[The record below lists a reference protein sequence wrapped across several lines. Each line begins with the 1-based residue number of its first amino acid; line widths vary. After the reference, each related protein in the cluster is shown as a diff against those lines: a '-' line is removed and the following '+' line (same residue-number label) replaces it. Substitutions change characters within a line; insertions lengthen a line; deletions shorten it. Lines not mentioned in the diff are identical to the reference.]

1 MKPRV
6 RILVISRSPK
16 LHPQIPPEGA
26 IQLRVGVEARGGQAP
41 VAEHL
46 LHKVGRGAAARRG
59 RVLELVRGD
68 VFSDILR
75 TGASPDVAPELTAGE
90 RAVCLL
96 RAEYG
101 VARRTESFE
110 GFRVAKRN
118 EDMPGGGRKE
128 HRAHLLALAVAR
140 DLAGGVSFEGAA
152 LLKAAPVEAGDFRD
166 VGAADEEAAL
176 ALTRSSCAY
185 CQPRRGPL

>member
-1 MKPRV
+1 VVAKLRWPSICCTRWDGAPR
-6 RILVISRSPK
+6 PDA
-16 LHPQIPPEGA
+16 GA
-26 IQLRVGVEARGGQAP
+26 CLSLCGETSS
-41 VAEHL
+41 L
-46 LHKVGRGAAARRG
+46 
-59 RVLELVRGD
+59 
-68 VFSDILR
+68 LR

>member
-26 IQLRVGVEARGGQAP
+26 IQLRVGVEACGGQAP

-68 VFSDILR
+68 VFSPPHGRLPGR
-75 TGASPDVAPELTAGE
+75 CAGADGRRAG
-90 RAVCLL
+90 RL
-96 RAEYG
+96 
-101 VARRTESFE
+101 SF
-110 GFRVAKRN
+110 A
-118 EDMPGGGRKE
+118 
-128 HRAHLLALAVAR
+128 
-140 DLAGGVSFEGAA
+140 S
-152 LLKAAPVEAGDFRD
+152 
-166 VGAADEEAAL
+166 
-176 ALTRSSCAY
+176 
-185 CQPRRGPL
+185 